1 MPKNITN
8 FIPIAD
14 QTQYKRPS
22 YIGFSEVHR
31 IECSFLWFVSIIIY
45 MINSEDIGGNRIMC
59 VDIAAR
65 SVIHAYYVIT
75 QTEFECQSLSFLLCK
90 LHQTVH
96 SLQR

>member
-1 MPKNITN
+1 MPKNLTN

-22 YIGFSEVHR
+22 YIGFSELHR
-31 IECSFLWFVSIIIY
+31 MFFSLIFLYNYIHD
-45 MINSEDIGGNRIMC
+45 NSEDIGGNRIMC

-65 SVIHAYYVIT
+65 SVIHASYVIT

>member
-1 MPKNITN
+1 
-8 FIPIAD
+8 
-14 QTQYKRPS
+14 
-22 YIGFSEVHR
+22 
-31 IECSFLWFVSIIIY
+31 
-45 MINSEDIGGNRIMC
+45 MINSEDIWGNRIMC

-65 SVIHAYYVIT
+65 SDIHASYVIT